1 MALFLNESI
10 QALNQPKVSLTEA
23 TMDMLDVMSAVS
35 ELNESI
41 LIADFALH
49 EQSKTLTEAETEEK
63 EGGFITRVVSAVR
76 NALKIVK
83 DKIVAMLKAVADAIR
98 NFFNKLTGK
107 AKEKAAET
115 GKQPVVRMSEGGAK
129 AVARIQSE
137 FEALH
142 SAVSNE
148 ASAQSKPGTYSTE
161 ISKAEKTFTKT
172 SDQLIKGIK
181 DKQKAGKAEEVPLAQ
196 LAILQTVANN
206 MVKIAAEADTRLKK
220 QEDAANKAEKK
231 AQNAV
236 AKAKDPSKKADA
248 KAELDDVKREISV
261 VKAVMKGYQ
270 TLASNASKLHNIAIT
285 SFAVAGKATAEDE
298 ADAEADAAKETK

>member
-10 QALNQPKVSLTEA
+10 EALNQPKVSLTEA

-63 EGGFITRVVSAVR
+63 EGGFITRVISAVL
-76 NALKIVK
+76 NALKTVK
-83 DKIVAMLKAVADAIR
+83 DKIVAMFKAIADAIR
-98 NFFNKLTGK
+98 NFFNKLTDK

-142 SAVSNE
+142 TAVSDE
-148 ASAQSKPGTYSTE
+148 GAAQSKPGTYSTE
-161 ISKAEKTFTKT
+161 ISKSEKTFAKT
-172 SDQLIKGIK
+172 SQQLIKGIK
-181 DKQKAGKAEEVPLAQ
+181 DKQKAGKAEEVPLSQ
-196 LAILQTVANN
+196 LSILQTVANN
-206 MVKIAAEADTRLKK
+206 MLKIAAEADTRLKK
-220 QEDAANKAEKK
+220 QEETAKKAEKK
-231 AQNAV
+231 AQAAV

-248 KAELDDVKREISV
+248 RAELDDVKREISV

-270 TLASNASKLHNIAIT
+270 TLASNAGKLHTIAIA
-285 SFAVAGKATAEDE
+285 SFAAAGAASAED
-298 ADAEADAAKETK
+298 DADAAAAAAKEAK

>member
-10 QALNQPKVSLTEA
+10 QSLNQPKVSLTEA

-63 EGGFITRVVSAVR
+63 EGGFITRVISAVLE
-76 NALKIVK
+76 ALKTVK

-142 SAVSNE
+142 TAVSNE
-148 ASAQSKPGTYSTE
+148 AAAQSKPGTYSTE
-161 ISKAEKTFTKT
+161 ISKAEKTFAKT
-172 SDQLIKGIK
+172 SEQLIKGIK

-196 LAILQTVANN
+196 LAILQTAANN
-206 MVKIAAEADTRLKK
+206 MIKIATEADTRLKK
-220 QEDAANKAEKK
+220 QEERAKTAEKK
-231 AQNAV
+231 AQGAV
-236 AKAKDPSKKADA
+236 AKAKDASKKADA

-270 TLASNASKLHNIAIT
+270 TLASNAGKLHAIAIA
-285 SFAVAGKATAEDE
+285 SFGAAGAASAEDE
-298 ADAEADAAKETK
+298 ADAADTAAK